1 LTAGDR
7 PAIQVRGLSK
17 KFGDRVA
24 VRALDLDVAQGE
36 FVALFGPNG
45 SGKTTLIRMLA
56 ATLRPTSGTFRI
68 AGLDPHRADR
78 ETRRKIGAL
87 FHQTFLYDELSARE
101 NLVFFAGLY
110 GVPDAAS
117 RAEALLDSMA
127 LLERADDAVGGYSR
141 GMQQRV
147 ALARCLISEPEVVFL
162 DEPFTGLDPHSAAR
176 LTLALAELRS
186 RGRTVVLVTHDLRRG
201 LELCDRFVIL
211 RHGRIVD
218 QGSSDGLDAATFEAR
233 YLNGVG
239 APAGGA
245 TPR

>member
-1 LTAGDR
+1 MTAGDS

-17 KFGDRVA
+17 KFGDRTA

-56 ATLRPTSGTFRI
+56 ATLRPTSGTYLI
-68 AGLDPHRADR
+68 AGLDPRSADR
-78 ETRRKIGAL
+78 ESRRRIGAL

-101 NLVFFAGLY
+101 NLLFFASLY
-110 GVPDAAS
+110 GVQDAAS
-117 RAEALLDSMA
+117 RAEALLDSMG
-127 LLERADDAVGGYSR
+127 LGERADDAVGGFSR

-147 ALARCLISEPEVVFL
+147 ALARCLISDPEVVFL

-176 LTLALAELRS
+176 FTVALRELR
-186 RGRTVVLVTHDLRRG
+186 RRERTVLLVTHDLRRG

-211 RHGRIVD
+211 NRGRIVD
-218 QGSSDGLDAATFEAR
+218 HGSSDGLDAATFEAR
-233 YLNGVG
+233 YLDRVG
-239 APAGGA
+239 APASGA
-245 TPR
+245 APR